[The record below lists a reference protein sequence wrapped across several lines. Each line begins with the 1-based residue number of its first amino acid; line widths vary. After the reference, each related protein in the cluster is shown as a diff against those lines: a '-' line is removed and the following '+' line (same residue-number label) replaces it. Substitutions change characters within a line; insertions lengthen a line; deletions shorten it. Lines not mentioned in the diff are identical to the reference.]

1 MAPLMTGGADEETR
15 VPVSGMPGAGD
26 LMEQRVLMSAAD
38 MVEKKGEVAAA
49 EGHAGGGRGA
59 GVPAARLTEFL
70 DLATLQDIQDSLAM
84 VAQVKASILDTSGQP
99 LTQTTVSERFSNR
112 SAAIAAARKQ
122 KGDTNL
128 DQPFVAPIIVN
139 DVQLG
144 TIVMEPAKAAPIK
157 ASQAGRLAKKLG
169 VPAEQVRAVI
179 EAMNEEG
186 MGQRTAS
193 VQFLYLLA
201 NALSRLCSQEMQ
213 LRQRI
218 QELTALFNI
227 SSMLTGTRGLQ
238 QILDRV
244 TRGVAEALHVKSC
257 SLRLLDE
264 GRDEL
269 VIKSVYGLSEAYLKK
284 GPVTLGVSTIDRA
297 VLTGQTVY
305 IGDMGSDERVLY
317 PSEAKSEGIVSSL
330 VTGMR
335 FKDRAIGVIRVY
347 TAEPHEFSEFE
358 RKLLESIASQ
368 AAVAIENA
376 RLQEEALEKDRL
388 ERQVQIA
395 AEVQRRMMPAKP
407 PQFAGLDIAA
417 LYVPCFELGGD
428 FYDFIPL
435 GDHSVGMT
443 VADVVGKGLPAS
455 LLMAS
460 VRAAMRAQ
468 ADNVYDL
475 DEIVSRVNKSMS
487 MDMRSNEFITLW
499 YGVLDLQTKQLT
511 YCSAGHEP
519 ALLIREG
526 QMRELAVGGM
536 VIGVDPEQRYDK
548 EVVQLQS
555 GDVLWVYTDGV
566 PDAMNYSGEKFGKT
580 RMKESLLKYRHLPA
594 EQICRQMLWETRRFV
609 GLNRR
614 TDDTTIVVVKVT

>member
-1 MAPLMTGGADEETR
+1 MDGTSPPRTENPAS
-15 VPVSGMPGAGD
+15 V
-26 LMEQRVLMSAAD
+26 
-38 MVEKKGEVAAA
+38 KGLVTMK
-49 EGHAGGGRGA
+49 
-59 GVPAARLTEFL
+59 LTEFL

-84 VAQVKASILDTSGQP
+84 VAQVKASILDNDGQA

-112 SAAIAAARKQ
+112 SAAIAEARRK
-122 KGDTNL
+122 KGDSNL
-128 DQPFVAPIIVN
+128 DQPFAAPIMVN

-144 TIVMEPAKAAPIK
+144 TIVIEPAKAAPIK
-157 ASQAGRLAKKLG
+157 SSQVTRLAKKLG
-169 VPAEQVRAVI
+169 VPVEHVRSI
-179 EAMNEEG
+179 IQAMNEEG

-218 QELTALFNI
+218 QELTALFNVTT
-227 SSMLTGTRGLQ
+227 MLSGTRGLQ
-238 QILDRV
+238 QILDRI
-244 TRGVAEALHVKSC
+244 TRAVAEALHVKSC

-264 GRDEL
+264 HRDEL
-269 VIKSVYGLSEAYLKK
+269 VIKSVYGLSQEYLTK
-284 GPVTLGVSTIDRA
+284 GPVTVGSNTIDRA
-297 VLTGQTVY
+297 ALAGQVVY
-305 IGDMGSDERVLY
+305 IRDMTSDERVLY
-317 PSEAKSEGIVSSL
+317 PHEAQREGIVSSL
-330 VTGMR
+330 VAGML
-335 FKDRAIGVIRVY
+335 FKDRPIGVLRVY
-347 TAEPHEFSEFE
+347 TAAVHDFSDVE
-358 RKLLESIASQ
+358 RKLLVSIASQ

-376 RLQEEALEKDRL
+376 RLQEEAVEKDRL

-395 AEVQRRMMPAKP
+395 AEVQRRMMPLQP
-407 PQFAGLDIAA
+407 PKVPGLDVAA

-435 GDHSVGMT
+435 GDHSVGIT

-475 DEIVSRVNKSMS
+475 DEIISRVNKSMS
-487 MDMRSNEFITLW
+487 LDMRANEFITLW
-499 YGVLDLQTKQLT
+499 YGVLDYQHKQLT

-519 ALLIREG
+519 AILVRNGE
-526 QMRELAVGGM
+526 MRELSTGGM
-536 VIGVDPEQRYDK
+536 VIGVDPEQKYGK
-548 EVVQLQS
+548 EVVQLQT
-555 GDVLWVYTDGV
+555 GDVLWIYTDGV
-566 PDAMNYSGEKFGKT
+566 PDAMNYNGDKFGKA
-580 RMKESLLKYRHLPA
+580 RMRECLLAHLGDTA

-614 TDDTTIVVVKVT
+614 TDDTTMVVVKVTG